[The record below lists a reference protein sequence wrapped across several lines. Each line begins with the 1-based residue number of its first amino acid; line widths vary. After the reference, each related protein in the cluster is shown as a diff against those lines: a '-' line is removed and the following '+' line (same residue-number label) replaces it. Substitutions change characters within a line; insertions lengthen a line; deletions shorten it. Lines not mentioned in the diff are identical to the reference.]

1 MEKLWPI
8 LAPVAALAVNVIVQ
22 VIAVRFAQG
31 RHFLRAVVL
40 GFFVGAA
47 ALLVAETF
55 FPVARDPGEAWV
67 VAVLVNL
74 PLYAALSYCFF
85 TFANL
90 GQSSIRIRIY
100 DEIAQHRSG
109 VSSAQIAREYDEAAL
124 MENRLQR
131 LVESGDLVLRDG
143 YYFLGRRR
151 LVPIASIIFATKR
164 FILGK
169 ISEFG

>member
-1 MEKLWPI
+1 MEELWPI
-8 LAPVAALAVNVIVQ
+8 LAPIAALAVNVVVQ
-22 VIAVRFAQG
+22 VIAVRLSRG
-31 RHFLRAVVL
+31 RHFLRAVGL
-40 GFFVGAA
+40 GFFVGGA
-47 ALLVAETF
+47 ALLAAEAF
-55 FPVARDPGEAWV
+55 FPVALDRREAWV
-67 VAVLVNL
+67 IGAFVNL

-90 GQSSIRIRIY
+90 GQSSIRVRIY
-100 DEIAQHRSG
+100 DEIAQQRTG
-109 VSSAQIAREYDEAAL
+109 VSSAQIAQEYDEAGL

-143 YYFLGRRR
+143 HYFLGRKR

-169 ISEFG
+169 TSEFD

>member
-8 LAPVAALAVNVIVQ
+8 LAPIAALAINVAVQ
-22 VIAVRFAQG
+22 VIAVRLWRG
-31 RHFLRAVVL
+31 RHFLRAVAL
-40 GFFVGAA
+40 GFLVGAT
-47 ALLVAETF
+47 ALLVAEAF
-55 FPVARDPGEAWV
+55 FPVASNKRDAWV
-67 VAVLVNL
+67 IGALVNL

-90 GQSSIRIRIY
+90 GQSSIRVRIY
-100 DEIAQHRSG
+100 HEIAHQRTG
-109 VSSAQIAREYDEAAL
+109 VSGAQIALEYNETAL

-131 LVESGDLVLRDG
+131 LVESGDLLLRDG
-143 YYFLGRRR
+143 HYFLGRRR

-169 ISEFG
+169 MSEFG